1 MATHDNLLLKQH
13 MYKNHPEIY
22 YLVDMMNYTVKK
34 ANEETFERVLKY
46 LDQRD
51 RILNRDAESKRKES
65 VQRAAAERSVPGG
78 ERRPVVWGTVY
89 DESVSLVELESLQ
102 KALRPLDGLI
112 PRSTGTPARR
122 PGTQSVCTLPPS
134 GPLSSPDETLR
145 KWLAPT
151 LETARAWRRSAR
163 RKTPKGGGYERTGLR
178 VCDPSLPD

>member
-1 MATHDNLLLKQH
+1 
-13 MYKNHPEIY
+13 MYKNRPEIS
-22 YLVDMMNYTVKK
+22 YLVDMMHDTVKK

-65 VQRAAAERSVPGG
+65 V
-78 ERRPVVWGTVY
+78 
-89 DESVSLVELESLQ
+89 SLVELESLQ

-112 PRSTGTPARR
+112 PRFIPRSITTSARR